1 MDKMNITRGVNQ
13 PSLSFV
19 DITSGIVKPHIWT
32 ELENGMWKDFLID
45 NHLKNDTLGDV
56 DQNKWLTIFPNYKVI
71 NPGFK
76 WDASN
81 GQIVADLYNPKSVHA
96 TLDSFL
102 NAAENYFKKF
112 EGKKIGVHLSGGLDS
127 SLIISL
133 LKYFNIPFVAIGL
146 CSHRFEFRTEKRV
159 QEIMAGYANDALLL
173 DMDDYPFFSNL
184 ESKPKHQIPDAN
196 IKMIDA
202 SMKLAEEFAKRGCNV
217 VFSGQGGDT
226 LLVDSM
232 ADLKDFAGYNIGNE
246 FAMPYEQDCVYQP
259 IGIELHSFF
268 SCKEIIDQITSLRVN
283 EKDDSLKIWAR
294 KFFKDF
300 LPRELSEFTYC
311 ADFFGHSM
319 DGLNKSKPTFKLLF
333 EEAYDYFK
341 HPLFE
346 PKGIKKI
353 LDTDLLALE
362 YSTYCEFCAKLSI
375 AVWLHAL
382 FRDEK

>member
-1 MDKMNITRGVNQ
+1 MEKLTAIRGINQ

-19 DITSGIVKPHIWT
+19 NTETSTVQSHIWD

-45 NHLKNDTLGDV
+45 NHLKNDALGDV
-56 DQNKWLTIFPNYKVI
+56 DQNKWLPIFPNYKVI
-71 NPGFK
+71 NAGFK
-76 WDASN
+76 WDASTQ
-81 GQIVADLYNPKSVHA
+81 QIIADLYRPKSVNA
-96 TLDSFL
+96 SLDSFL
-102 NAAENYFKKF
+102 QAAENYFKKF
-112 EGKKIGVHLSGGLDS
+112 EGKRIGVHLSGGLDS

-133 LKYFNIPFVAIGL
+133 LNYFKIPFIAIGF

-184 ESKPKHQIPDAN
+184 ENKPKHQIPDAN

-226 LLVDSM
+226 LLAESM
-232 ADLKDFAGYNIGNE
+232 IELEDFAGYNIGNE
-246 FAMPYEQDCVYQP
+246 FAMPCEQDYVYQP

-283 EKDDSLKIWAR
+283 EGDDPLKIWAR
-294 KFFKDF
+294 MFFKDF

>member
-1 MDKMNITRGVNQ
+1 MERLTVIRGSYQ
-13 PSLSFV
+13 QSLSFV
-19 DITSGIVKPHIWT
+19 NTETSTVQSHIWN

-45 NHLKNDTLGDV
+45 NYLKNDALGDV
-56 DQNKWLTIFPNYKVI
+56 DQNKWLPIFPNYKVI
-71 NPGFK
+71 NAGFK
-76 WDASN
+76 WDASTQ
-81 GQIVADLYNPKSVHA
+81 QINADLYRPKSVNA
-96 TLDSFL
+96 SLDSFL
-102 NAAENYFKKF
+102 QAAENYFKKF
-112 EGKKIGVHLSGGLDS
+112 EGKRIGVHLSGGLDS

-133 LKYFNIPFVAIGL
+133 LNYFKIPFVAIGL
-146 CSHRFEFRTEKRV
+146 CSHRFEFRTEKRI

-202 SMKLAEEFAKRGCNV
+202 SMRLAEEFAKRGCNV

-232 ADLKDFAGYNIGNE
+232 ADLKYFAGYNIGNE
-246 FAMPYEQDCVYQP
+246 FTMPYEQDCVYQP

-283 EKDDSLKIWAR
+283 EGDDSLKIWAR

-382 FRDEK
+382 FRNDK

>member
-1 MDKMNITRGVNQ
+1 
-13 PSLSFV
+13 
-19 DITSGIVKPHIWT
+19 
-32 ELENGMWKDFLID
+32 
-45 NHLKNDTLGDV
+45 
-56 DQNKWLTIFPNYKVI
+56 VI

-81 GQIVADLYNPKSVHA
+81 GQIVADLYKPKSVHA

-184 ESKPKHQIPDAN
+184 DKKPKHQIPDAN

-283 EKDDSLKIWAR
+283 EGDDSLKIWAR

-382 FRDEK
+382 FRDDK